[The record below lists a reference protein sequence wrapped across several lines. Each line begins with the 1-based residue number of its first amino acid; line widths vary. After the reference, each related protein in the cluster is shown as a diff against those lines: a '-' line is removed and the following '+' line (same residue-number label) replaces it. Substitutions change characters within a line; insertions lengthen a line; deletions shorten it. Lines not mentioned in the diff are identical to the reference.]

1 MCNLSTKMLM
11 NYFSVNKMT
20 FIELIFRYLKGSN
33 LPAACAFMGF
43 ILSMF
48 YFMSVYSEVIL
59 DKNIYLYY

>member
-1 MCNLSTKMLM
+1 MLM
-11 NYFSVNKMT
+11 NDFSVNKMT

-33 LPAACAFMGF
+33 LPAAFALVEF

-48 YFMSVYSEVIL
+48 YFMSVDSEVIL